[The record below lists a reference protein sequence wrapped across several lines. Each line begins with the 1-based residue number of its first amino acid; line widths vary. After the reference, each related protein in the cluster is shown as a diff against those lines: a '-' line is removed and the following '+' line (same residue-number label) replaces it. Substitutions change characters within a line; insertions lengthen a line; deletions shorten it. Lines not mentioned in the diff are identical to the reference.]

1 MQVQIRGRIL
11 EYPQE
16 KGAAAGGLIG
26 P

>member
-1 MQVQIRGRIL
+1 MQVQILGRIL

-16 KGAAAGGLIG
+16 EGAAAGGLIG